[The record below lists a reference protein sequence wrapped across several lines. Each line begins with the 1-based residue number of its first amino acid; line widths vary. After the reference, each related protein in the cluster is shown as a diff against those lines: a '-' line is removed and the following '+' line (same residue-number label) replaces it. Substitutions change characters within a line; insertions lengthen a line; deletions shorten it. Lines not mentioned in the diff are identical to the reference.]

1 MSGAIPLPVRLY
13 SRFSHYDVAVS
24 DQAIPGP
31 HGSIDVLMYTPRQ
44 RPDAPII
51 VFIHGMAPDGN
62 RNELLSSI
70 SYRMARIG
78 LRVATPTIPELT
90 HRLMRASSIPEI
102 DAVVHWV
109 AGVSKMQV
117 SLFGISFSGGLAIAA
132 ASQPEIA
139 PDVKLVFSLT
149 GYNDITRLG
158 HYYIGDGEAGPN
170 GDSEQT
176 VPGGWGTLLI
186 AGQYMDEM
194 VPAANLPAIQAALDG
209 QPGAAEKLTA
219 EQRTYLRDLQ
229 TVASP
234 EMHRRYIELLDRHR
248 EEMDAVSP
256 HEQMHGL
263 RAKLYILHPSVDVS
277 IPKEEAEW
285 DVRDAPSSVEVHAL
299 ITPYMQ
305 HATLGPKAPLREKI
319 RIGIFLGHLL
329 DDVSRSSRLP
339 STGPTR
345 TP

>member
-1 MSGAIPLPVRLY
+1 
-13 SRFSHYDVAVS
+13 
-24 DQAIPGP
+24 
-31 HGSIDVLMYTPRQ
+31 
-44 RPDAPII
+44 
-51 VFIHGMAPDGN
+51 
-62 RNELLSSI
+62 
-70 SYRMARIG
+70 
-78 LRVATPTIPELT
+78 
-90 HRLMRASSIPEI
+90 
-102 DAVVHWV
+102 
-109 AGVSKMQV
+109 
-117 SLFGISFSGGLAIAA
+117 
-132 ASQPEIA
+132 
-139 PDVKLVFSLT
+139 
-149 GYNDITRLG
+149 
-158 HYYIGDGEAGPN
+158 
-170 GDSEQT
+170 
-176 VPGGWGTLLI
+176 
-186 AGQYMDEM
+186 
-194 VPAANLPAIQAALDG
+194 
-209 QPGAAEKLTA
+209 
-219 EQRTYLRDLQ
+219 
-229 TVASP
+229 
-234 EMHRRYIELLDRHR
+234 MHRRYIELLDRHR